1 MLKKLF
7 APKVLHKSLILVL
20 LPLVI
25 QTLFFFELGGVVS
38 RAEQMALA
46 ERKQSTVVEQ
56 VNWLIAIFMS
66 TSSQL
71 GTYIITGHKNYGKEG
86 RRSLLDLQRQF
97 DELER
102 LLADSPKQLGHVK
115 QMRQLVDVQL
125 RDMEAL
131 QPTEERDSFS
141 YLWSHMKEF
150 RETMQEVGQRS
161 GVLMHMISAEKDQ
174 LAQMRQEEVKTR
186 QNVKDQII
194 FGMIFNFVLVAV
206 MLIWFINNITGRLKM
221 LVENAR
227 QLPSGQPLVNTVK
240 GDDELAYL
248 DGVLHSASVELRKA
262 AEHRQS
268 LMEMV
273 AHDLRSPLMSC
284 QVSMQILSSD
294 KMPELPPIAT
304 RQITSVQNNIK
315 RVVEMVSDLLTIEK
329 LEAGKLELELETIDI
344 QDMVAEAMDSLMALA
359 REKKVTMSNDCASE
373 LIQGDRKR
381 LVQVLLNFMSN
392 AIKFSPSG
400 SNISVYSSRQGNIVS
415 IGVEDRG
422 PGLEPEDQEHI
433 FEKFYQAEDGQRSK
447 GFGLGLAICKLLV
460 EAHGGEVGVD
470 SEPGQ
475 GSVFWLSLP
484 ASPEQ

>member
-1 MLKKLF
+1 
-7 APKVLHKSLILVL
+7 
-20 LPLVI
+20 
-25 QTLFFFELGGVVS
+25 
-38 RAEQMALA
+38 
-46 ERKQSTVVEQ
+46 
-56 VNWLIAIFMS
+56 
-66 TSSQL
+66 
-71 GTYIITGHKNYGKEG
+71 
-86 RRSLLDLQRQF
+86 
-97 DELER
+97 
-102 LLADSPKQLGHVK
+102 
-115 QMRQLVDVQL
+115 
-125 RDMEAL
+125 
-131 QPTEERDSFS
+131 
-141 YLWSHMKEF
+141 
-150 RETMQEVGQRS
+150 
-161 GVLMHMISAEKDQ
+161 
-174 LAQMRQEEVKTR
+174 
-186 QNVKDQII
+186 
-194 FGMIFNFVLVAV
+194 
-206 MLIWFINNITGRLKM
+206 
-221 LVENAR
+221 
-227 QLPSGQPLVNTVK
+227 
-240 GDDELAYL
+240 
-248 DGVLHSASVELRKA
+248 
-262 AEHRQS
+262 
-268 LMEMV
+268 
-273 AHDLRSPLMSC
+273 
-284 QVSMQILSSD
+284 
-294 KMPELPPIAT
+294 MPELPPIAT